1 MKRRALIL
9 VLILVLLVGMFPM
22 TASAASDFTTSD
34 KGVDLIKHFEGF
46 RKYPYWDYSQWTV
59 GYGTRCPDDKLE
71 EYKARGITEAEAEAL
86 LQKELK
92 SFESTLNK
100 FIDKYDL
107 KWNQKQFDAMLSFTY
122 NVGGNWTNGVS
133 TQLLTQ
139 YVVAGKTGN
148 DFLFAFAQWSNA
160 GGSMSIGLVER
171 RLIEANLFLNGVY
184 ATKVPENYDYVKF
197 SHTDSIY
204 EGKVRS
210 IKLQAYDSNLTDSV
224 RPEGKKDGYRFLGW
238 YTASTG
244 GEWIETLT
252 AKHADK
258 TLDPPWQS
266 GNGDPSQGTE
276 ASYTRT
282 ASGSVKI
289 YAEPSLDAT
298 VTGSIAKGT
307 VMNFVADYVDA
318 DGVKW
323 GRLKEGGWVCL
334 SNVAAEEPEDTKP
347 SEPTNP
353 TEPPVEEEE
362 EKVIATGKIKL
373 SSGTLNI
380 RSGPGSSYS
389 KVGSLSNGA
398 KVEIY
403 EIKNGWGRI
412 SKGWISMDYVVLDE
426 VEEEPKPETVI
437 AKGLVAMSSG
447 DLNIRKG
454 AGTSYAKVGSIANG
468 SKVELY
474 EIVTVDGVQWG
485 RVSGGWISLKY
496 VKLAETGT
504 VTADSINVRKG
515 AGTSYDV
522 VGSYKKG
529 DKIYVYETT
538 LVGSSTWGHT
548 DKGWM
553 NMKYAK
559 MDNASTDGGNDTPE
573 TNKGVTGVITRDT
586 LNIRAGAGTSYA
598 LVGTYVKGDK
608 VTVYETKELTTSTW
622 GRTDKGW
629 INMQYVKLDGDTESD
644 SGNDTPAVPEKG
656 ETGYV
661 TRSTL
666 NARKGA
672 GTSYAV
678 TVVYEKDDV
687 VTVYE
692 TTKVGTSTWGRTDNG
707 WVNMAY
713 IQMDADVKPITGT
726 VTATSLTIRAGA
738 GTEYDSLGSYV
749 KGDKVSVVQT
759 VTVGSSTWGRTN
771 KGWINMKYVQ
781 TGNENQNESQ
791 TPTAAVRTG
800 TVTASGTLNVRKGA
814 GSGYAKVGSVSS
826 GDKLTITDLK
836 LVDGSAWGK
845 ISSGW
850 VCLDYVKLDKP
861 ASGAPALIMGDNLN
875 VRKGAGTG
883 YSVVAK
889 YDKGTVVKIL
899 ETKTVSGTT
908 WGRTDKGWV
917 SMDYVL

>member
-9 VLILVLLVGMFPM
+9 VLTLVLLVGMFPM
-22 TASAASDFTTSD
+22 TASAASDFTTSNS
-34 KGVDLIKHFEGF
+34 GVDLIKHFEGF
-46 RKYPYWDYSQWTV
+46 SKYPFWDYEQYTV
-59 GYGTRCPDDKLE
+59 GYGTRCPDDMLE
-71 EYKARGITEAEAEAL
+71 EYLERGITEEEAEAL

-122 NVGGNWTNGVS
+122 NVGGSWTTGVS
-133 TQLLTQ
+133 SHLLTQ

-160 GGSMSIGLVER
+160 GGSMNMGLVKR

-184 ATKVPENYDYVKF
+184 STKVPENYDYVKF
-197 SHTDSIY
+197 SHTDSYY
-204 EGKVRS
+204 EGKARS
-210 IKLQAYDSNLTDSV
+210 IKLQAYDSSLTDVV
-224 RPEGKKDGYRFLGW
+224 RPQGKKDGYRFLGW

-244 GEWIETLT
+244 GEWIDTLT
-252 AKHADK
+252 AAQAEK
-258 TLDPPWQS
+258 TLYPHWQ
-266 GNGDPSQGTE
+266 NGDGNQSEGTA

-289 YAEPSLDAT
+289 YAQPSLDAD
-298 VTGSIAKGT
+298 VTGTIAKGT
-307 VMNFVADYVDA
+307 VMNFVADYIDA

-323 GRLKEGGWVCL
+323 GRLKQGGWVCL
-334 SNVAAEEPEDTKP
+334 TNAASEEPMP
-347 SEPTNP
+347 SEPTEPSKP
-353 TEPPVEEEE
+353 TEPPVEDEE
-362 EKVIATGKIKL
+362 EKVIATGKVKI

-426 VEEEPKPETVI
+426 AEEEEPEQPAPETVI

-454 AGTSYAKVGSIANG
+454 AGTTYAKVGSIANH

-485 RVSGGWISLKY
+485 RVSKGWISLKY
-496 VKLAETGT
+496 VKLATTGT
-504 VTADSINVRKG
+504 VTGSSVNVRAG

-529 DKIYVYETT
+529 DTVYIYETT
-538 LVGSSTWGHT
+538 KVGSSTWGHT
-548 DKGWM
+548 DKGWL
-553 NMKYAK
+553 NMSYVQMGKA
-559 MDNASTDGGNDTPE
+559 E
-573 TNKGVTGVITRDT
+573 EGVTGTITRDT
-586 LNIRAGAGTSYA
+586 LNIRAGAGSSYA
-598 LVGTYVKGDK
+598 LVGSYVKGDK
-608 VTVYETKELTTSTW
+608 VTIYETKELSSSTW

-629 INMQYVKLDGDTESD
+629 VNMQYVKLDGETDDEPD
-644 SGNDTPAVPEKG
+644 SGSNDTAAPAKG

-678 TVVYEKDDV
+678 TVVYQKDDV

-692 TTKVGTSTWGRTDNG
+692 TTKVGSSTWGRTDKG

-726 VTATSLTIRAGA
+726 ITATSLTIRKGA
-738 GTEYDSLGSYV
+738 GTDYDSVGSYL
-749 KGDKVSVVQT
+749 KGEKVSVVQT
-759 VTVGSSTWGRTN
+759 VTVGSSTWGRTD
-771 KGWINMKYVQ
+771 KGWINMNYVQ
-781 TGNENQNESQ
+781 TGTGSDNSGNTGS
-791 TPTAAVRTG
+791 TAASRTG

-826 GDKLTITDLK
+826 GDKVTITDLK

>member
-1 MKRRALIL
+1 MKRRALSL
-9 VLILVLLVGMFPM
+9 VLILVLLVGMIPM
-22 TASAASDFTTSD
+22 TASAASDFKTSD

-46 RKYPYWDYSQWTV
+46 RKYPYWDYEQYTV
-59 GYGTRCPDDKLE
+59 GYGTRCPDDMLE
-71 EYKARGITEAEAEAL
+71 EYLERGITEEEAEAL

-122 NVGGNWTNGVS
+122 NVGGSWTTGVS
-133 TQLLTQ
+133 THLLTQ

-160 GGSMSIGLVER
+160 GGSMSVGLVQR

-184 ATKVPENYDYVKF
+184 STKVPENYDYVKF

-204 EGKVRS
+204 EGKARS
-210 IKLQAYDSNLTDSV
+210 IKLQAYDSSLTDSV
-224 RPEGKKDGYRFLGW
+224 RPVGKKDGYRFLGW

-252 AKHADK
+252 AAQAEK
-258 TLDPPWQS
+258 TLYPHWQ
-266 GNGDPSQGTE
+266 NGEGDKSNGTE

-289 YAEPSLDAT
+289 YDKPSQDAN
-298 VTGSIAKGT
+298 VTGTISKGT
-307 VMNFVADYVDA
+307 VMTFVADYITA

-323 GRLKEGGWVCL
+323 GRLKQGGWVCL
-334 SNVAAEEPEDTKP
+334 TNAATQEPDV

-362 EKVIATGKIKL
+362 EKVIATGKVKI

-389 KVGSLSNGA
+389 KVGSLANGA
-398 KVEIY
+398 RVEIY

-412 SKGWISMDYVVLDE
+412 SKGWISMDYVALDE
-426 VEEEPKPETVI
+426 AQEEPKPETVV
-437 AKGLVAMSSG
+437 AKGLVSMSSG

-454 AGTSYAKVGSIANG
+454 AGTSYAKVGSIANHT
-468 SKVELY
+468 KVELY

-485 RVSGGWISLKY
+485 RVSEGWISLKY

-504 VTADSINVRKG
+504 VTGDSVNVRKG
-515 AGTSYDV
+515 AGTGYDV

-529 DKIYVYETT
+529 DTIYVYETT

-548 DKGWM
+548 DKGWI

-559 MDNASTDGGNDTPE
+559 MDDASTDSGNDAEPE
-573 TNKGVTGVITRDT
+573 TGVTGTITRDT

-608 VTVYETKELTTSTW
+608 VTVYETKELTSSTW

-629 INMQYVKLDGDTESD
+629 VNMQYVKLDGDTD
-644 SGNDTPAVPEKG
+644 SGDDTPAVPEKG

-661 TRSTL
+661 TRDTL

-678 TVVYEKDDV
+678 TVVYQKNDV

-692 TTKVGTSTWGRTDNG
+692 TTKVGSSTWGRTDHG

-713 IQMDADVKPITGT
+713 VKMDSDVTPITGT
-726 VTATSLTIRAGA
+726 ITASSLTIRKGA
-738 GTEYDSLGSYV
+738 GTDYDAVGSYA
-749 KGDKVSVVQT
+749 KGEKVSVYQT
-759 VTVGSSTWGRTN
+759 VTVGSSTWGRTD

-781 TGNENQNESQ
+781 TGDEEQNESQ
-791 TPTAAVRTG
+791 TPAAAVRTG

-826 GDKLTITDLK
+826 GDKLTITELK

-845 ISSGW
+845 ISTGW

-861 ASGAPALIMGDNLN
+861 ANGAPALIMGNDLN
-875 VRKGAGTG
+875 IRKGAGKS
-883 YSVVAK
+883 YSVVGQ
-889 YDKGTVVKIL
+889 YDKGDVVKIL